1 MDHYWQTDW
10 GCINREQPKH
20 TSFFLIRDGSSSDAV
35 SIILLS
41 QNEKYWHFFQL
52 GRLRAIFLILVYWMH
67 AIVIIFLL
75 PMRNRICYAYIF
87 PKKNIAKIMC
97 TKTCDQCET
106 SVQIPSCVLV
116 VLIDFLRWMFMQLPF
131 ESMRY
136 VCISLHPFFHHNAV
150 CRSFH

>member
-20 TSFFLIRDGSSSDAV
+20 TSFFWIRDGSSSDAV

-87 PKKNIAKIMC
+87 PKKQCKNHVYKDMRPVWDISTNTVMR
-97 TKTCDQCET
+97 TC
-106 SVQIPSCVLV
+106 CVNWFSAMDVYAAALWIHEICMHI
-116 VLIDFLRWMFMQLPF
+116 LAPIL
-131 ESMRY
+131 S
-136 VCISLHPFFHHNAV
+136 S
-150 CRSFH
+150 

>member
-87 PKKNIAKIMC
+87 PKKHCKNHVYKDMRPVWDISTNTVMR
-97 TKTCDQCET
+97 TC
-106 SVQIPSCVLV
+106 CVNWFSAMDVYAAALWIHEICMHI
-116 VLIDFLRWMFMQLPF
+116 LAPIL
-131 ESMRY
+131 S
-136 VCISLHPFFHHNAV
+136 S
-150 CRSFH
+150 